1 MATYHYVTLRQIW
14 AFGYVHNIF
23 MTMKKV
29 PFFSKIF
36 DIFDKVNI
44 IKLGELAFFTIHTLP
59 KMIRPKKIYEK
70 QLKKTVMVSNVSN

>member
-1 MATYHYVTLRQIW
+1 
-14 AFGYVHNIF
+14 

-59 KMIRPKKIYEK
+59 NMIKTKKDIWETI
-70 QLKKTVMVSNVSN
+70 KKNCYGLERK